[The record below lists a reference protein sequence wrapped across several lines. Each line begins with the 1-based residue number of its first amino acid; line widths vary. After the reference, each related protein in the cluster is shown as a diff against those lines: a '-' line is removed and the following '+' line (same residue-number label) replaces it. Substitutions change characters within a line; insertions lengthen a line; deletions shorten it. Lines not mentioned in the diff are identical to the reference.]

1 MKKMRLNGIGSE
13 EADIKNKLIALQGM
27 QIAPSIQFSGFFRH
41 YLFLEGEGAVLHRL
55 RLFPDC
61 NTGIVFNFS
70 SPLNLDGQLLP
81 DAFAYGQITE
91 YKDIDCHGPA
101 RLFVVVVR
109 PDGFNRLLG
118 LPAGELRDKVVS
130 LADIFGDRVVSLQ
143 QGIADACTV
152 SESIALV
159 EDFFGRL
166 VEGRSLAANP
176 LVEASLQ
183 LIQKNNGLIAVGQLA
198 DGLGCHK
205 RQLERQFMAAVG
217 LSPKRYCNIVRAHT
231 FLKHLPEGAS
241 LTGYAYDSG
250 YYDQAHLIREFK
262 QITGLT
268 PSQYLK
274 KTDPLAVNFLR
285 MKV

>member
-1 MKKMRLNGIGSE
+1 
-13 EADIKNKLIALQGM
+13 M
-27 QIAPSIQFSGFFRH
+27 QVAPSIQLSGFVRH
-41 YLFLEGEGAVLHRL
+41 YLFLEGDGVYLHRL
-55 RLFPDC
+55 RLFPDG
-61 NTGIVFNFS
+61 NTGVVFNFS
-70 SPLNLDGQLLP
+70 SPLTLDGRRLP
-81 DAFAYGQITE
+81 DAFIYGQITE

-130 LADIFGDRVVSLQ
+130 LGDIFGGQGISLQ
-143 QGIADACTV
+143 CGVTDASTV
-152 SESIALV
+152 RETIDLV

-166 VEGRSLAANP
+166 LGERSLAGNP

-183 LIQKNNGLIAVGQLA
+183 VIQKNNGLITVGQLA

-217 LSPKRYCNIVRAHT
+217 LNPKRYCNIVRAHV
-231 FLKHLPEGAS
+231 FLKHLPEGS
-241 LTGYAYDSG
+241 RFTGYAYDSG

-274 KTDPLAVNFLR
+274 KTDPLAVNFLQMR
-285 MKV
+285 G